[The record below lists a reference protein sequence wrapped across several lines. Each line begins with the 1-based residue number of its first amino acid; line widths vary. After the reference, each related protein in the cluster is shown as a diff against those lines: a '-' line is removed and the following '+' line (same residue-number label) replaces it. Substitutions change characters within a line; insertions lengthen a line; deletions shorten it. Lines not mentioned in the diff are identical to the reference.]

1 MCNVSSYS
9 SGNKL
14 EMCNVKLYVSAYI
27 RLKNFVKSFG
37 TLLFWNTTGVYTGF
51 NTQHSSSGASRADG

>member
-1 MCNVSSYS
+1 MSLYS
-9 SGNKL
+9 SGNKR

-37 TLLFWNTTGVYTGF
+37 TLLFWNTTVVRALGYPV
-51 NTQHSSSGASRADG
+51 GAGDMFVCLLEE